1 MYGHGYATLLLAE
14 CVGMLHEPDEI
25 DATRDALSGAVA
37 LLERSQ
43 NCYGGWNTAPDGTAH
58 GMPREQL
65 AQICRDCDVYFNLSN
80 VNWIPELQECR
91 RRVLVDTDPV
101 FTQIGAHGLGG
112 PFSSYQARF
121 TYGENVHRPG
131 CDMPT
136 GGAQWLPTRQPVV
149 LDLWTAAPGS
159 AQASFTTVINWSA
172 YGGHEYL
179 GRWYGQKDQE
189 FEPYFS
195 LPRESGASM
204 EIAVGG
210 AGPEVYARLA
220 RGGWRLANA
229 LETTRD
235 PWTYQDYLRAS
246 RAEFCVAKHAY
257 VSTAC
262 GWFSDRSAAY
272 LASGRP
278 VVIQDTGFSAYLPC
292 GMGLLA
298 YRKPEEAV
306 RFVRQLREAYPA
318 HCAAARGL
326 VEEYFDARRV
336 LTDLLTRSL

>member
-1 MYGHGYATLLLAE
+1 
-14 CVGMLHEPDEI
+14 
-25 DATRDALSGAVA
+25 
-37 LLERSQ
+37 
-43 NCYGGWNTAPDGTAH
+43 
-58 GMPREQL
+58 
-65 AQICRDCDVYFNLSN
+65 
-80 VNWIPELQECR
+80 
-91 RRVLVDTDPV
+91 
-101 FTQIGAHGLGG
+101 
-112 PFSSYQARF
+112 
-121 TYGENVHRPG
+121 
-131 CDMPT
+131 
-136 GGAQWLPTRQPVV
+136 
-149 LDLWTAAPGS
+149 
-159 AQASFTTVINWSA
+159 

-278 VVIQDTGFSAYLPC
+278 VVIQDTGFSDSLPC
-292 GMGLLA
+292 GRGLLTFDT
-298 YRKPEEAV
+298 PEQAAISI
-306 RFVRQLREAYPA
+306 RALADDYSG
-318 HCAAARGL
+318 HCRAARGIA
-326 VEEYFDARRV
+326 EECFDARKV
-336 LTDLLTRSL
+336 